1 MVYFWF
7 YPRYSNMIQ
16 WLARTYT
23 WVPHIP
29 VEYTLLNVQSE
40 VRSQWATNTSGLQHA
55 TRDST
60 GFYGYLVDFSGHEAT
75 GRAQIIGTWF
85 EF

>member
-1 MVYFWF
+1 
-7 YPRYSNMIQ
+7 MIGQ
-16 WLARTYT
+16 NIP

-29 VEYTLLNVQSE
+29 VEYTLLMYKAKCARNGHQHL
-40 VRSQWATNTSGLQHA
+40 RAATCNP
-55 TRDST
+55 